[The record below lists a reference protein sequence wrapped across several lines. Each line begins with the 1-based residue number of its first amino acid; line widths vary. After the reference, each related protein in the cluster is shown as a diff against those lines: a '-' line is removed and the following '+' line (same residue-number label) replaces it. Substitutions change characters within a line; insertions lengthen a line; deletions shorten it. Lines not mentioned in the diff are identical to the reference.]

1 MKIGVML
8 RAIDEKQ
15 GIGIYT
21 RNLMDTLIPMDRQN
35 SYVLF
40 HRNPEFLGRYAQY
53 GNVTERLVRA
63 PGKALW
69 DQVMIPLAAK
79 REGVDVIF
87 HTKFTVPL
95 LTSCKTIMSIHGA
108 SWFVHPELYG
118 GIDIAYIRVFM
129 PLYCRKSAAILSNSE
144 LTTEDF
150 IRILGV
156 SREKIH
162 TVRLGVHERF
172 QVISDRGR
180 LEEARRKYNLP
191 AKYILSVIKHDPRK
205 NFANLIAA
213 FRLCRKKMPC
223 KLVVIGSGCDK
234 YRKEYA
240 LDSDGA
246 ADDVLFLGWV
256 DQENLPAIYNMA
268 ECLFFPSVYEEFGL
282 PTCEAMAC
290 GCPVVVSKTGALPEL
305 SGNAGIHVDPF
316 NPAEMAQALE
326 RMLGNRAFRDK
337 YAARA
342 LARAKMF
349 SWTRCAEETLA
360 VLNGLAASSKRAALS
375 CHETLMEGRGLLGAL
390 EPWRKGGRDHT
401 DDAQAGKPALPT
413 AVEQP
418 SQAAPD
424 GTAPEA
430 RGPREIS

>member
-21 RNLMDTLIPMDRQN
+21 RNLMDKLLSMDRTN

-40 HRNPEFLGRYAQY
+40 YRRPEFLGRYAQY
-53 GNVTERLVRA
+53 GNVTERCIRA
-63 PGKALW
+63 PGKAFW
-69 DQVMIPLAAK
+69 DQVMIPLAAR
-79 REGVDVIF
+79 REKVDLIF

-95 LTSCKTIMSIHGA
+95 LASCRTVMTIHGA

-118 GIDIAYIRVFM
+118 GVDIAYIRVFM
-129 PLYCRKSAAILSNSE
+129 PMYCRKSAAILSNSS

-156 SREKIH
+156 SRAKIH
-162 TVRLGVHERF
+162 TVRLGTHERF
-172 QVISDRGR
+172 RAIADRNA
-180 LEEARRKYNLP
+180 LEETRAKYNLP
-191 AKYILSVIKHDPRK
+191 QKYILSVIKHDPRK

-213 FRLCRKKMPC
+213 FRLLRKKMPC
-223 KLVVIGSGCDK
+223 KLVVIGIGCEK
-234 YRKEYA
+234 YRKEHA
-240 LDSDGA
+240 LDADGT
-246 ADDVLFLGWV
+246 ADDVTFLGWV

-290 GCPVVVSKTGALPEL
+290 GCPVVVSRTGALPEL

-326 RMLGNRAFRDK
+326 RMVGNRAIRDK
-337 YAARA
+337 YSARA
-342 LARAKMF
+342 LARSKMF

-360 VLNGLAASSKRAALS
+360 VLNGLGEVRN
-375 CHETLMEGRGLLGAL
+375 
-390 EPWRKGGRDHT
+390 EPR
-401 DDAQAGKPALPT
+401 
-413 AVEQP
+413 
-418 SQAAPD
+418 
-424 GTAPEA
+424 
-430 RGPREIS
+430 

>member
-21 RNLMDTLIPMDRQN
+21 RNLMDKLLPMDQHN

-40 HRNPEFLGRYAQY
+40 HRKPEFMGRYSQY
-53 GNVTERLVRA
+53 PHVTERLVRA
-63 PGKALW
+63 PSKAIW

-79 REGVDVIF
+79 RENVDVIF

-95 LTSCKTIMSIHGA
+95 VTSRKTVMSIHGA
-108 SWFVHPELYG
+108 SWFVHPELYNVV
-118 GIDIAYIRVFM
+118 DIAYIRIFM
-129 PLYCRKSAAILSNSE
+129 PLYCRKASAILSNSE

-150 IRILGV
+150 VRILGV
-156 SREKIH
+156 SRNTIR

-172 QVISDRGR
+172 QVIEDRNA

-213 FRLCRKKMPC
+213 FRLCRKQMPC
-223 KLVVIGSGCDK
+223 KLVVIGIGCEK
-234 YRKEYA
+234 YRREHA
-240 LDSDGA
+240 LDSDGT
-246 ADDVLFLGWV
+246 ADDVTFLGWV

-316 NPAEMAQALE
+316 NPAEMARALGQ
-326 RMLGNRAFRDK
+326 MFGDRALRDK

-360 VLNGLAASSKRAALS
+360 VIYSLASEPEL
-375 CHETLMEGRGLLGAL
+375 GR
-390 EPWRKGGRDHT
+390 
-401 DDAQAGKPALPT
+401 QA
-413 AVEQP
+413 
-418 SQAAPD
+418 
-424 GTAPEA
+424 
-430 RGPREIS
+430 